1 METPLAEANE
11 TKYTPEGTPFRSM
24 YLLVLPLWK
33 NSLDWNNTFRQ
44 PMSVMESEPV
54 KLVFVSSVILNIL
67 SPPKG
72 LGAVSYTHL
81 DVYKRQVMD

>member
-24 YLLVLPLWK
+24 DLLVLPLWK
-33 NSLDWNNTFRQ
+33 NSLDWNNTFRP

-54 KLVFVSSVILNIL
+54 KLVFVSS
-67 SPPKG
+67 
-72 LGAVSYTHL
+72 AVSYTHL
-81 DVYKRQVMD
+81 DVYKRQYIHNT